1 MPGDLKQLTI
11 LCSSDLS
18 DTVRDVLVRS
28 GVTGFL
34 KVPHAVG
41 SKPGATWQHGRYPT
55 WDAEMFVAAA
65 DEPVV
70 RQVVEGLE
78 RHAGKCDVQPCL
90 RILVSALE
98 AVY

>member
-1 MPGDLKQLTI
+1 MKQLTI
-11 LCSSDLS
+11 FCSSDLS
-18 DTVRDVLVRS
+18 DTVRDELVRA

-65 DEPVV
+65 EPEAVKKVV
-70 RQVVEGLE
+70 DGLDQ
-78 RHAGKCDVQPCL
+78 HVGKCDVEPCL
-90 RILVSALE
+90 RIMVSALE

>member
-1 MPGDLKQLTI
+1 VKQLTI
-11 LCSSDLS
+11 FCSSDLS
-18 DTVRDVLVRS
+18 DIVRDALVHA

-41 SKPGATWQHGRYPT
+41 SKPGATGQHGRYPT

-65 DEPVV
+65 EAEAVDKVMKD
-70 RQVVEGLE
+70 LE
-78 RHAGKCDVQPCL
+78 QHVGKCDVEPCL
-90 RILVSALE
+90 RIMVSALE

>member
-1 MPGDLKQLTI
+1 MKQLTI
-11 LCSSDLS
+11 FCSSDLS
-18 DTVRDVLVRS
+18 DTVRDVLVHA
-28 GVTGFL
+28 GLTGFL

-65 DEPVV
+65 EAEA
-70 RQVVEGLE
+70 VEKAVAELKQHVGTCE
-78 RHAGKCDVQPCL
+78 VEPCL
-90 RILVSALE
+90 RIMVSALE

>member
-1 MPGDLKQLTI
+1 VKQLTV
-11 LCSSDLS
+11 LCSADLS

-28 GVTGFL
+28 GITGFL

-55 WDAEMFVAAA
+55 WEAEMFVAPAESEA
-65 DEPVV
+65 VDKAVK
-70 RQVVEGLE
+70 GLE
-78 RHAGKCDVQPCL
+78 QYAGQCDVEPCL
-90 RILVSALE
+90 RIMVSALE

>member
-1 MPGDLKQLTI
+1 MKQLTI
-11 LCSSDLS
+11 FCSSDLS

-55 WDAEMFVAAA
+55 WDAEMYIAAA
-65 DEPVV
+65 ETEAVDKA
-70 RQVVEGLE
+70 VEGLE
-78 RHAGKCDVQPCL
+78 QHVGKCDVEPCL
-90 RILVSALE
+90 RIMVSALE

>member
-1 MPGDLKQLTI
+1 VKQLTI
-11 LCSSDLS
+11 FCSSDLS
-18 DTVRDVLVRS
+18 DTVRDVLVRA
-28 GVTGFL
+28 GVNGFL

-65 DEPVV
+65 EPEVIDKVV
-70 RQVVEGLE
+70 KALE
-78 RHAGKCDVQPCL
+78 QYAGKCEVDPCL
-90 RILVSALE
+90 RIMVSALE

>member
-1 MPGDLKQLTI
+1 MKQLTI
-11 LCSSDLS
+11 FCSSDLS
-18 DTVRDVLVRS
+18 DTVRDVLVHA
-28 GVTGFL
+28 GVAGFL

-41 SKPGATWQHGRYPT
+41 SKPGATGQHGRYPT

-65 DEPVV
+65 ESETVAKAVKDL
-70 RQVVEGLE
+70 QQY
-78 RHAGKCDVQPCL
+78 AGKCDVEPCL

>member
-1 MPGDLKQLTI
+1 VKQLTI

-18 DTVRDVLVRS
+18 DTVRDVLVRV
-28 GVTGFL
+28 GITGFL

-65 DEPVV
+65 EAETVDK
-70 RQVVEGLE
+70 VVEELE
-78 RHAGKCDVQPCL
+78 QHAGECDVEPCL
-90 RILVSALE
+90 RIMVSALE